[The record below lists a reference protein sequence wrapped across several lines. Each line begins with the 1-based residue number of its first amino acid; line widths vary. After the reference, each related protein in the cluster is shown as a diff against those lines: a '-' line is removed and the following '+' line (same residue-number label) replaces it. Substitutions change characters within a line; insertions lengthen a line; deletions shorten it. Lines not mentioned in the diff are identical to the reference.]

1 MNDILNEAY
10 DELFRMGM
18 VKSRV
23 DFSTRFLGKSRH
35 YFSMRTCQGTECSLD
50 AKFRLAAT
58 LKQQYELMKASR
70 WSELKSES
78 LYPLVRKVWNNA
90 YDSALKG

>member
-1 MNDILNEAY
+1 MNDIIAEAY
-10 DELFRMGM
+10 ELLFEMGL
-18 VKSRV
+18 VKSQV
-23 DFSTRFLGKSRH
+23 DFSTRYLGKSRH
-35 YFSMRTCQGTECSLD
+35 YFAMRVSQGTECSLD
-50 AKFRLAAT
+50 AQFRLAST

-90 YDSALKG
+90 YNKGLER